1 MQQLNGLRV
10 CQVPS
15 SMSNITVRPA
25 PESLYRAITEY
36 RALQPGEVE
45 IWRSP
50 NDVES
55 HSYERLRTLLL
66 PEELA
71 RAAAFRFERHRKQ
84 YVLGRSLLRM
94 LLAGYL
100 RLDPLAIRFQYT
112 SNGKPQLLFPS
123 KDCNIQFNM
132 AHSGAIILFGFTLE
146 HRIGVDIE
154 QIRSDVEIDDISQ
167 RFFSASERQWIAR
180 LPPARRS
187 DAFFVCWTRKEA
199 FLKGTG
205 EGLSA
210 GLDSFDVM
218 SNPEE
223 DGCSLETSSTRKW
236 LIRDLDVE
244 PGYAGAVA
252 VEYIGGQSCASEPRT
267 SALGPSGR

>member
-1 MQQLNGLRV
+1 
-10 CQVPS
+10 
-15 SMSNITVRPA
+15 MSNITVRPMQ
-25 PESLYRAITEY
+25 ESLYRAITDY
-36 RALQPGEVE
+36 RGLHPGEVE

-55 HSYERLRTLLL
+55 DSYERLRTLLV

-71 RAAAFRFERHRKQ
+71 RAAAFRLQRDRKQ
-84 YVLGRSLLRM
+84 YVIGRGLLRM

-100 RLDPLAIRFQYT
+100 RLDPLAVRFQYT
-112 SNGKPQLLFPS
+112 SYGKPQLLFPS
-123 KDCNIQFNM
+123 KDCNIQFNI

-154 QIRSDVEIDDISQ
+154 QMRSDVEIDDISQ
-167 RFFSASERQWIAR
+167 RFFSASERQWISG
-180 LPPARRS
+180 LPPAQRS
-187 DAFFVCWTRKEA
+187 DAFFRCWTRKEA

-205 EGLSA
+205 KGLSA
-210 GLDSFDVM
+210 RLDSFDVI

-223 DGCSLETSSTRKW
+223 DCCSLETSDRRKW

-244 PGYAGAVA
+244 PGYAAAVA
-252 VEYIGGQSCASEPRT
+252 LEHVGDQSCASEPRT
-267 SALGPSGR
+267 SEVGPWPR